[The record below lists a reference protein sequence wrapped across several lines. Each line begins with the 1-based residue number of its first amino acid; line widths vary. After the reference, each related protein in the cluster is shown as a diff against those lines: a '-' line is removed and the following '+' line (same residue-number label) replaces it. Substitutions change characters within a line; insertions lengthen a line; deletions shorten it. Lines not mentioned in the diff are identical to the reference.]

1 MTEYFNVRSNDYKK
15 YRPVYPTGLFDFLA
29 DIAPANDL
37 AWDCGCGTGQ
47 ATAALSDY
55 FDHVIGTD
63 VTEGQIKNAIKKQ
76 NIIYKVNSEK
86 NSELK
91 NKSVDL
97 VTCAQSLH
105 WLTLNKFYKEVKRVL
120 KPGGIIA
127 VWTYNLFRVSKE
139 IDGLID
145 KFYFDIIY
153 NYWPEQ
159 RKHVESKYTELDF
172 PFSKRPAPQFSMEA
186 DWSLD
191 QLIGYLNTWT
201 GVQNYI
207 EFEAFN
213 PIEFIENELRAIW
226 AKNKQTKKK
235 IIWPLTI
242 KVGKI

>member
-15 YRPVYPTGLFDFLA
+15 YRPVYPKGLFDFLA
-29 DIAPANDL
+29 DTAPANDL

-55 FDHVIGTD
+55 FDKVIGTD
-63 VTEGQIKNAIKKQ
+63 VSKGQIKNAIKKP
-76 NIIYKVNSEK
+76 NIIYKVTSEK

-120 KPGGIIA
+120 KPDGIIA
-127 VWTYNLFRVSKE
+127 VWTYNLFRINKE

-153 NYWPEQ
+153 SYWPEQ
-159 RKHVESKYTELDF
+159 RKHVETGYKELEF
-172 PFSKRPAPQFSMEA
+172 PFTKMSTPQFSMEA
-186 DWSLD
+186 EWSLD

-207 EFEAFN
+207 EFEAFS
-213 PIEFIENELRAIW
+213 PLEFIEKELQTIW
-226 AKNKQTKKK
+226 NKNKSKKKK
-235 IIWPLTI
+235 IVWPLTL
-242 KVGKI
+242 KVGKV

>member
-15 YRPVYPTGLFDFLA
+15 YRPVYPKELFDFLA

-47 ATAALSDY
+47 ATAALSNY
-55 FDHVIGTD
+55 FDKVIGTD
-63 VTEGQIKNAIKKQ
+63 VSEGQIKNAIKKQ
-76 NIIYKVNSEK
+76 NIIYKVISEETSGFK
-86 NSELK
+86 DN
-91 NKSVDL
+91 SVDL

-105 WLTLNKFYKEVKRVL
+105 WLTLNKLYKEVKRVL

-153 NYWPEQ
+153 SYWPEK
-159 RKHVESKYTELDF
+159 RKHVENKYTELDF
-172 PFSKRPAPQFSMEA
+172 PFSKRPAPPFSMEA
-186 DWSLD
+186 EWSLD

-213 PIEFIENELRAIW
+213 PLEFIEKELKTIW
-226 AKNKQTKKK
+226 NKNKAKKKK
-235 IIWPLTI
+235 IVWPLTL
-242 KVGKI
+242 KVGTV

>member
-15 YRPVYPTGLFDFLA
+15 YRPVYPKGLFDFLA
-29 DIAPANDL
+29 DTAPANDL

-55 FDHVIGTD
+55 FDKVIGTD
-63 VTEGQIKNAIKKQ
+63 VSKGQIKNAIKKP
-76 NIIYKVNSEK
+76 NIIYKVTSEK

-120 KPGGIIA
+120 KPDGIIA
-127 VWTYNLFRVSKE
+127 VWTYNLFRINKE

-153 NYWPEQ
+153 SYWPEQ
-159 RKHVESKYTELDF
+159 RKHVETGYKELEF
-172 PFSKRPAPQFSMEA
+172 PFTKMSTPQFSMEA
-186 DWSLD
+186 EWSLD

-207 EFEAFN
+207 EFEAFS
-213 PIEFIENELRAIW
+213 PLEFIEKELQTIW
-226 AKNKQTKKK
+226 NKNKSKKKK
-235 IIWPLTI
+235 IVWPLTV
-242 KVGKI
+242 KVGTV

>member
-15 YRPVYPTGLFDFLA
+15 YRPVYPKGLFDFLA

-55 FDHVIGTD
+55 FDHIIGTD
-63 VTEGQIKNAIKKQ
+63 VSKGQIKNAIKKQ
-76 NIIYKVNSEK
+76 NIIYKVTSEK

-127 VWTYNLFRVSKE
+127 VWTYNLFRVNKD
-139 IDGLID
+139 IDDLID

-172 PFSKRPAPQFSMEA
+172 PFSKLCAPQFSMEA
-186 DWSLD
+186 EWSLD

-207 EFEAFN
+207 EFEAFS
-213 PIEFIENELRAIW
+213 PLEFVENELKIIW
-226 AKNKQTKKK
+226 KKNKSKKK
-235 IIWPLTI
+235 IVWPLTV
-242 KVGKI
+242 KVGTV

>member
-15 YRPVYPTGLFDFLA
+15 YRPVYPKELFEFLA

-55 FDHVIGTD
+55 FDKVTGTD
-63 VTEGQIKNAIKKQ
+63 DSEGQIKNAIKKQ
-76 NIIYKVNSEK
+76 NIIYKVISEETSGFK
-86 NSELK
+86 DN
-91 NKSVDL
+91 SVDL

-105 WLTLNKFYKEVKRVL
+105 WLTLNKLYKEVKRVL

-127 VWTYNLFRVSKE
+127 VWTYNLFRVNKE
-139 IDGLID
+139 IDSLID

-153 NYWPEQ
+153 SYWPEQ
-159 RKHVESKYTELDF
+159 RKHVESKYKELDF
-172 PFSKRPAPQFSMEA
+172 PFNKRPAPQFSMEA
-186 DWSLD
+186 EWNID

-213 PIEFIENELRAIW
+213 PLEFIEKELQTIW
-226 AKNKQTKKK
+226 KKNKSKKK
-235 IIWPLTI
+235 ILWPLTL
-242 KVGKI
+242 KVGKV

>member
-15 YRPVYPTGLFDFLA
+15 YRPVYPKGLFDFLA
-29 DIAPANDL
+29 DTAPANDL

-55 FDHVIGTD
+55 FDKVIGTD
-63 VTEGQIKNAIKKQ
+63 VSKGQIKNAIKKP
-76 NIIYKVNSEK
+76 NIIYKVTSEK

-105 WLTLNKFYKEVKRVL
+105 WLDLNKFYKEVKRVL
-120 KPGGIIA
+120 KPDGIIA
-127 VWTYNLFRVSKE
+127 VWTYNLFRINKE

-145 KFYFDIIY
+145 KLYFDIIY
-153 NYWPEQ
+153 SYWPEQ
-159 RKHVESKYTELDF
+159 RKHVETGYKELEF
-172 PFSKRPAPQFSMEA
+172 PFTKMSTPQFSMEA
-186 DWSLD
+186 EWSLD

-213 PIEFIENELRAIW
+213 PLEFIEKELQTIW
-226 AKNKQTKKK
+226 KKNKSKKKK
-235 IIWPLTI
+235 IVWPLTL

>member
-1 MTEYFNVRSNDYKK
+1 MTEYFNVISNDYKK
-15 YRPVYPTGLFDFLA
+15 YRPVYPKELFDFLA

-47 ATAALSDY
+47 ATAGLSNY
-55 FDHVIGTD
+55 FDKVIGTD
-63 VTEGQIKNAIKKQ
+63 VSEGQIKNAIKKQ
-76 NIIYKVNSEK
+76 NIIYKVTSEK
-86 NSELK
+86 NSKLK

-127 VWTYNLFRVSKE
+127 VWTYNLFRVNKE

-153 NYWPEQ
+153 SYWPEQ
-159 RKHVESKYTELDF
+159 RKHVESKYKELDF

-186 DWSLD
+186 EWSLD

-213 PIEFIENELRAIW
+213 PLEFIEKELQTIW
-226 AKNKQTKKK
+226 KKNKSKKK
-235 IIWPLTI
+235 EIVWPITV

>member
-15 YRPVYPTGLFDFLA
+15 YRPVYPKELFDFLA

-55 FDHVIGTD
+55 FDKVTGTD
-63 VTEGQIKNAIKKQ
+63 VSEGQIKNAIKKQ
-76 NIIYKVNSEK
+76 NIIYKVISEETSGFK
-86 NSELK
+86 DN
-91 NKSVDL
+91 SVDL

-105 WLTLNKFYKEVKRVL
+105 WLTLNKLYKEVKRVL

-127 VWTYNLFRVSKE
+127 VWTYNLFRVNKE
-139 IDGLID
+139 IDSLID

-153 NYWPEQ
+153 SYWPEQ
-159 RKHVESKYTELDF
+159 RKHVESKYKELDF
-172 PFSKRPAPQFSMEA
+172 PFNKRPAPQFSMEA
-186 DWSLD
+186 EWNID

-213 PIEFIENELRAIW
+213 PLEFIEKELQTIW
-226 AKNKQTKKK
+226 KKNKSKKK
-235 IIWPLTI
+235 IIVWPLTL
-242 KVGKI
+242 KVGTV